1 MKVILLTDV
10 PKIGRKFEI
19 KEVAN
24 GYAMNA
30 LLPKGFAKLATPE
43 AVAKIE
49 AEKKQH
55 EAEDAM
61 KRELVAKTLKG
72 LEGAVVTIN
81 EKVNDQG
88 HLFHGLHE
96 RDIAEAIKKETQ
108 TEISPE
114 VIVLSEPIK
123 EAGDHQITLQHGD
136 TKVTITLR
144 IAK

>member
-19 KEVAN
+19 KDVAD

-30 LLPKGFAKLATPE
+30 LLPKGLAKLATPD

-55 EAEDAM
+55 DAEVSLQS
-61 KRELVAKTLKG
+61 ELVAKTLKG
-72 LEGAVVTIN
+72 LDGKVITIT

-96 RDIAEAIKKETQ
+96 ADIAAAIKKDAQ
-108 TEISPE
+108 VEIE
-114 VIVLSEPIK
+114 HTMVKLDAPIK
-123 EAGDHQITLQHGD
+123 EAGDHQITLQNEG
-136 TKVTITLR
+136 TKATITLR
-144 IAK
+144 IEA